1 MKKRSRIL
9 SQSLTLLLI
18 FLLTGGT
25 QSLPA
30 EEKIPSQEV
39 GSQQKIGSPQAAQG
53 SENQNFAQSS
63 SDEDANRGEIPSGS
77 LLLSEG
83 IAPNVTF
90 EGWDPQNER
99 FIFLRNGRQFAFEP
113 TRFLRWGNLAEFSVT
128 EAALVLSDGS
138 IFCGLP
144 LSSRVR
150 QPEAE
155 KGSAE
160 SDASASSSSFRP
172 QEVLEWENPFFGTL
186 TFSLN
191 ELGGIL
197 FPGIPNTQREPIL
210 PEILHAS
217 RGRDVLVFR
226 TGERIEGEFLGISE
240 ESVRFQTRALSPP
253 PTETFLPASQILE
266 ISQSRIAALLFS
278 TELQIRA
285 PFSGIG
291 KYFWIGLSDGSIL
304 RMSPQDARFPLTS
317 VTRDSVC
324 YLESPQE
331 SQKFFDSTLTSAAA
345 EIPEL
350 RWLDEIPPS
359 EVHSQKSS
367 DGQILL
373 TQSAFWNAR
382 ASAHGQRLRPW
393 GKVSR
398 RGLGVQGNVSLI
410 WKLDTHFSVFGAIPA
425 LEDPIPGVSV
435 RFRVY
440 ADQKLAAECTLTS
453 DSRPE
458 LLRVPIDDA
467 SELRLESEVIP
478 PEGSLLTPSVN
489 ACWLDAFLVP
499 SEN

>member
-1 MKKRSRIL
+1 MQVRSRVL
-9 SQSLTLLLI
+9 SRSLALLLI
-18 FLLTGGT
+18 FLLAGGT
-25 QSLPA
+25 QRLSA
-30 EEKIPSQEV
+30 DGETPSQEV
-39 GSQQKIGSPQAAQG
+39 GTQQKTGSLSA
-53 SENQNFAQSS
+53 SEGTGNQNFAQRA
-63 SDEDANRGEIPSGS
+63 SDADEIQKTIPSGS

-83 IAPNVTF
+83 IAPDVTF

-128 EAALVLSDGS
+128 EASLVLSDGS

-144 LSSRVR
+144 LSSRVL
-150 QPEAE
+150 QPETE

-160 SDASASSSSFRP
+160 SENAAAPSSLKP

-197 FPGIPNTQREPIL
+197 FPGIPNTQREPFL
-210 PEILHAS
+210 PEILHTS
-217 RGRDVLVFR
+217 RGRDILVFR
-226 TGERIEGEFLGISE
+226 TGERLEGEFLSISE
-240 ESVRFQTRALSPP
+240 DSVRFQTRALSPP
-253 PTETFLPASQILE
+253 STETFLPASQTLE

-304 RMSPQDARFPLTS
+304 RMSPQDARFPLAS
-317 VTRDSVC
+317 VTRDSVS

-359 EVHSQKSS
+359 EVHSQKPS
-367 DGQILL
+367 DGQMLL
-373 TQSAFWNAR
+373 TQSAFWNTR
-382 ASAHGQRLRPW
+382 ASVHGQRLRPW

-458 LLRVPIDDA
+458 LMRVPIADA
-467 SELRLESEVIP
+467 SELRLETEVFP